1 MLLYLAEFVGTF
13 VFVSV
18 VLLNSNNALA
28 IAAALFVAIHLA
40 TNVQGAGAFNPTVT
54 LVQYFNKSISQF
66 ELAGGI
72 AAQLLGAAA
81 AFYYHKQLKQ

>member
-1 MLLYLAEFVGTF
+1 
-13 VFVSV
+13 
-18 VLLNSNNALA
+18 
-28 IAAALFVAIHLA
+28 
-40 TNVQGAGAFNPTVT
+40 TNVQGAGAFNPAVT